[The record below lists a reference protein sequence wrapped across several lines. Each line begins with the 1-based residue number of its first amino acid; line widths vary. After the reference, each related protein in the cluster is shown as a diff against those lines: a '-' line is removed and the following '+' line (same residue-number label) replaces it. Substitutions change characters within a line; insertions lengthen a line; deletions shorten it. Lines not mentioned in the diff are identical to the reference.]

1 MELFPQQESLKWSQ
15 YDNLSE
21 RNPFLTDAQI
31 LYVCNYHCFVLT
43 VDYRETVQGRKN
55 PVPYHAGVSL
65 SSWLQNLNEKDRIIH
80 IMSQTSIPFW
90 ESGSP
95 DCFATLQDAQDYCVR
110 VVNLCLDI
118 MKGIPMIEEKSFIR
132 SEN

>member
-1 MELFPQQESLKWSQ
+1 
-15 YDNLSE
+15 
-21 RNPFLTDAQI
+21 
-31 LYVCNYHCFVLT
+31 